1 MKMSN
6 ICFFSLFLV
15 YLTFSINSA
24 DYIWI
29 DYSVQGPITATSNH
43 QYKANIPC
51 KVKIGDQC

>member
-1 MKMSN
+1 MSN